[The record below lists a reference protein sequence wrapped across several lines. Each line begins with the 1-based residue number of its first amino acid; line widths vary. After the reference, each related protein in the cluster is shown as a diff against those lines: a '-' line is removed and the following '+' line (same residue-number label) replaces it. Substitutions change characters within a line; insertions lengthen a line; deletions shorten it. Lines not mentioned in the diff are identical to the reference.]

1 MAAPGDAGELGEPAD
16 KMLAH
21 SIAWARRLV
30 QKGGAAS
37 IRFVLGSVVEM
48 RVRAALG
55 GWIAATVLVCGLI
68 VACAARKPPTE
79 PTTPDGDASA
89 DDAAPSASAAPPST
103 APSLYERLGKKD
115 ALAGVVEE
123 LMGNVLA
130 DNRIAKLFDKTRKD
144 KTRTKQL
151 SARMVAELCV
161 VAGGGDDCGYD
172 GKTMKDAHAG
182 MNITGAQWDAFIED
196 LSIALKTRGVDDAAG
211 KELVDKLAQQTKGD
225 IVTPGK
231 NK

>member
-1 MAAPGDAGELGEPAD
+1 
-16 KMLAH
+16 
-21 SIAWARRLV
+21 
-30 QKGGAAS
+30 
-37 IRFVLGSVVEM
+37 M
-48 RVRAALG
+48 RVRAARA
-55 GWIAATVLVCGLI
+55 GWVATTVVVCGLV
-68 VACAARKPPTE
+68 VACAARKPATE
-79 PTTPDGDASA
+79 PATSDGDASA
-89 DDAAPSASAAPPST
+89 DDAAPAVSAAAPPA

-151 SARMVAELCV
+151 STRMVAELCV
-161 VAGGGDDCGYD
+161 VAGGGDDCAYD

-196 LSIALKTRGVDDAAG
+196 LSIALKTRGVDDAPA
-211 KELVDKLAQQTKGD
+211 KELVDKLTQQTKSD

>member
-1 MAAPGDAGELGEPAD
+1 M
-16 KMLAH
+16 
-21 SIAWARRLV
+21 V
-30 QKGGAAS
+30 
-37 IRFVLGSVVEM
+37 
-48 RVRAALG
+48 
-55 GWIAATVLVCGLI
+55 VCGLV
-68 VACAARKPPTE
+68 VACAARKPATE
-79 PTTPDGDASA
+79 PATSDGDASA
-89 DDAAPSASAAPPST
+89 DDAAPAASAASPPT

-130 DNRIAKLFDKTRKD
+130 DNRIARLFDKTRKD

-196 LSIALKTRGVDDAAG
+196 LSIALKTRGVDDAAA
-211 KELVDKLAQQTKGD
+211 KELVDKLTQQTKGD